1 MNEQEQLAYNLF
13 QQVWKQRCDELH
25 KLSEYMK
32 SQGKYEWE
40 YCICDN
46 WEKVLSEL
54 DNNKLIPYEAWCIP
68 KLALQTYL
76 KEGE

>member
-1 MNEQEQLAYNLF
+1 
-13 QQVWKQRCDELH
+13 
-25 KLSEYMK
+25 MK